1 MNGVAM
7 DESPAGTRSS
17 EVLVIGFGNVMRG
30 DDGVGPAVAEGV
42 ERLGLPGVR
51 VEVCHQL
58 TPEWAC
64 RVSEAAGVVF
74 VDAGEAILSADGGV
88 RVRELDGSATSM
100 GWSGHRFTPEVL
112 LALVAELGWSRP
124 RAWSV
129 VVPVEAFGWG
139 LGLTPEAKKGVE
151 AAVGA
156 IRGLWEGAV
165 CTRRA

>member
-1 MNGVAM
+1 
-7 DESPAGTRSS
+7 
-17 EVLVIGFGNVMRG
+17 MRG

-100 GWSGHRFTPEVL
+100 GWSGHRFTPEFC
-112 LALVAELGWSRP
+112 WPWWRNS
-124 RAWSV
+124 
-129 VVPVEAFGWG
+129 
-139 LGLTPEAKKGVE
+139 
-151 AAVGA
+151 VGA
-156 IRGLWEGAV
+156 GRGHGVLWCRLSPSVGGWV
-165 CTRRA
+165 